1 MNVVSMHLKM
11 VNAMTRYK
19 VSRKNNNLYSMK
31 FRELLIDKIKQ
42 LKIKPTELSEI
53 SGVPKTCIYNFRYR
67 INATLKFDYVVSLAN
82 ALDIDLNKLKGV

>member
-1 MNVVSMHLKM
+1 MNVVKLHLKT
-11 VNAMTRYK
+11 VKAMTRYK
-19 VSRKNNNLYSMK
+19 VSAKNNNKYSMK
-31 FRELLIDKIKQ
+31 FRELLIEKIEQ

-67 INATLKFDYVVSLAN
+67 INATLNFDYVVRLAN

>member
-1 MNVVSMHLKM
+1 MVSMHLKM
-11 VNAMTRYK
+11 VKAMTRYK
-19 VSRKNNNLYSMK
+19 ISRNNNNIYSMK
-31 FRELLIDKIKQ
+31 FRELLIEKIEQ

-67 INATLKFDYVVSLAN
+67 ISTTLKFDYVVRLAN

>member
-1 MNVVSMHLKM
+1 MK
-11 VNAMTRYK
+11 AMTRYK
-19 VSRKNNNLYSMK
+19 VSTKNNNKYSMK
-31 FRELLIDKIKQ
+31 FRDLLIEKIKQ

-67 INATLKFDYVVSLAN
+67 INATLKFDYIVRLAN

>member
-1 MNVVSMHLKM
+1 MHLKT
-11 VNAMTRYK
+11 VKAITRYK
-19 VSRKNNNLYSMK
+19 VSRNNNNIYSMK
-31 FRELLIDKIKQ
+31 FRELLIDKIEQ

-67 INATLKFDYVVSLAN
+67 INATLKFDYIVRLAN

>member
-1 MNVVSMHLKM
+1 
-11 VNAMTRYK
+11 MTRYK
-19 VSRKNNNLYSMK
+19 ISAKNNDKYSMK
-31 FRELLIDKIKQ
+31 FRELLIDKIEQ

-67 INATLKFDYVVSLAN
+67 INATIKFDYVVRLAN

>member
-1 MNVVSMHLKM
+1 
-11 VNAMTRYK
+11 MTRHK

-31 FRELLIDKIKQ
+31 FRELLIEKIE
-42 LKIKPTELSEI
+42 PTELSEI

-67 INATLKFDYVVSLAN
+67 INATLKFDYVVRLAN